1 MKNSYLLSLAIIL
14 AMPAYAEKQ
23 LATSN
28 APKSYEA
35 ECASCHMAFPP
46 GLLGTKNW
54 LSIMGGLDKHFGTD
68 ASLDIKTKTEIS
80 SWLTKNAASKQ
91 KYAALAPDNRITKSA
106 WFIKEHDE
114 LRAEV
119 WARASVKSAANCMA
133 CHKDA
138 ATGGFSERNI
148 QVPAK

>member
-1 MKNSYLLSLAIIL
+1 MLTNPKFAFLLICGGMHYCTYL
-14 AMPAYAEKQ
+14 E
-23 LATSN
+23 
-28 APKSYEA
+28 
-35 ECASCHMAFPP
+35 
-46 GLLGTKNW
+46 G
-54 LSIMGGLDKHFGTD
+54 
-68 ASLDIKTKTEIS
+68 LDIKTKTEIS